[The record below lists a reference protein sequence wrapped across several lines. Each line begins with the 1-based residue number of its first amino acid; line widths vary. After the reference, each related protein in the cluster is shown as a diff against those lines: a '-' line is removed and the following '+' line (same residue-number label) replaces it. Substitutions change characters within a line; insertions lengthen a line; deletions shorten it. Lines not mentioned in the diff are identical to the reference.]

1 MEHTNTPNNVQGTLT
16 IMDQQLIVLIVF
28 IHMGG
33 LLVVKSKMLHKF
45 QLGDMD

>member
-28 IHMGG
+28 IHIGCFTCSEIED
-33 LLVVKSKMLHKF
+33 VTQISAR
-45 QLGDMD
+45 

>member
-1 MEHTNTPNNVQGTLT
+1 MEHTNTPNVQGTLT
-16 IMDQQLIVLIVF
+16 MDEQLCLIVF